1 MKDKRREVQPIMYRS
16 FMIDLSALQ
25 ALAAV
30 HQSGSVVGA
39 AAALGFSPS
48 AISQQIKKLER
59 QTGVPLLERHGRG
72 VLITER
78 GLVLA
83 DYGRRMLADLEALQ
97 STLLSEPGE
106 PHGRL
111 QLVAFSTACRG
122 LVGPVL
128 GRIADEGTDLD
139 LRVTSDDPR
148 EAVAMVA
155 EGKADLGIVHN
166 WNSVPLAVP
175 ESLVLEWLCEDVAD
189 LLVRD
194 DHPLAG
200 RTEVEPADFVDE
212 TWVSTPHRAIC
223 NEALLKLHADLGR
236 LPDIR
241 LYDDDFATHIA
252 FVEQGVAVA
261 LVPRLGRP
269 VLTPRVVVVPVV
281 RPTPARQVGVVHRR
295 TMAESP
301 GIRHVIG
308 LLRDAADTG
317 LPAVDAGRGGEA

>member
-1 MKDKRREVQPIMYRS
+1 MKDQRTEVHLIVYVS
-16 FMIDLSALQ
+16 FMIDPSALQ

-30 HQSGSVVGA
+30 RQTGSVIGA
-39 AAALGFSPS
+39 ATALDFSPS

-72 VLITER
+72 VLLTER
-78 GLVLA
+78 GNVLA

-97 STLLSEPGE
+97 SSLLSEPGE
-106 PHGRL
+106 PRGRL

-128 GRIADEGTDLD
+128 GRIATEGTDLD
-139 LRVTSDDPR
+139 LRVSSDDPR
-148 EAVAMVA
+148 EAVARVA

-166 WNSVPLAVP
+166 WNSVPLGVP
-175 ESLVLEWLCEDVAD
+175 ENLELEWLCEDVAD

-194 DHPLAG
+194 DHALAG
-200 RTEVEPADFVDE
+200 RVSVEPADFVDQ
-212 TWVSTPHRAIC
+212 TWVSTPHGAIC

-252 FVEQGVAVA
+252 LVEQGVAVA

-269 VLTPRVVVVPVV
+269 VLPERVVVVPVV

-301 GIRHVIG
+301 GIRHVVA
-308 LLRDAADTG
+308 LLREAAAQTH
-317 LPAVDAGRGGEA
+317 GEPG